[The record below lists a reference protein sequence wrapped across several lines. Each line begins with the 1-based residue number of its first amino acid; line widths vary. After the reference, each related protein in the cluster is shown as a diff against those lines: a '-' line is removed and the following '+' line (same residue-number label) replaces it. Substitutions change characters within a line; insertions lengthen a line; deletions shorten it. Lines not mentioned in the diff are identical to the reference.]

1 MTQCHHAVVPGRHC
15 GPETHEPHED
25 TTVGAAR
32 VGSEGNGDAGG
43 EGSTERSREDVAIWY
58 ELSNRWLLTPLHY
71 DCRELLAPICVQ
83 QCHSATRPSC
93 LSVMHC
99 QLHVRVRVHV
109 NVSVSTACH
118 ELRNP
123 LHAIMATLGF
133 MMEDATMTAEQASD
147 VNIIYLSAS
156 HMQRLVND
164 VLDLAKLREGT
175 LKICPELVRL
185 RLLTALISYPPANQ
199 RIIDELTSYD
209 HIDALPA
216 FLL

>member
-1 MTQCHHAVVPGRHC
+1 
-15 GPETHEPHED
+15 
-25 TTVGAAR
+25 
-32 VGSEGNGDAGG
+32 
-43 EGSTERSREDVAIWY
+43 
-58 ELSNRWLLTPLHY
+58 
-71 DCRELLAPICVQ
+71 
-83 QCHSATRPSC
+83 
-93 LSVMHC
+93 
-99 QLHVRVRVHV
+99 
-109 NVSVSTACH
+109 
-118 ELRNP
+118 
-123 LHAIMATLGF
+123 MATLGF